1 MTVVFTDLVGSTSL
15 GERLDPESLSEKF
28 IGDAIMA
35 VFGIP
40 TLHEDDALR
49 GVLALRADDFV
60 DLLFQQLGQHTEPDA
75 DAQRQQSTP
84 SQTQPA
90 APAPAAPLRQHHLIH
105 ARLRDRYVAPHGGS
119 SSIFDG
125 SPVTAPNRSGRAGG
139 TAVPRSST
147 SYGTTS
153 GEGFLEGS
161 APVVGPPGGV
171 GDFVPAGCRRRAA
184 ATKNGGDPGWDR
196 RRLLRYVVS
205 KRCRS
210 LGRPECSC
218 GRR

>member
-75 DAQRQQSTP
+75 DAQRQQSL
-84 SQTQPA
+84 
-90 APAPAAPLRQHHLIH
+90 LRRPDQLPQ
-105 ARLRDRYVAPHGGS
+105 RLPH
-119 SSIFDG
+119 
-125 SPVTAPNRSGRAGG
+125 RSGSTTSSMLACA
-139 TAVPRSST
+139 TDTPQAVPPRSST
-147 SYGTTS
+147 
-153 GEGFLEGS
+153 
-161 APVVGPPGGV
+161 
-171 GDFVPAGCRRRAA
+171 
-184 ATKNGGDPGWDR
+184 DR
-196 RRLLRYVVS
+196 
-205 KRCRS
+205 
-210 LGRPECSC
+210 P
-218 GRR
+218 